1 MLIIGNGKQGYRAS
15 WHSIPEPRKEEIL
28 EPGNELRIDR
38 IEDHLKI
45 LLIEGKAEIFGREL
59 PLKMPLY
66 FH

>member
-1 MLIIGNGKQGYRAS
+1 MVDKVIEPAGKPM
-15 WHSIPEPRKEEIL
+15 PEPRKEEIL